1 MRKMTKPQLIFD
13 DGCPICANYVRIL
26 KKKVSEADL
35 DYVPDGS
42 GLDEFR
48 YINADGV
55 TFEGS
60 PAIDELS
67 KDFKEVNQ
75 FFWILPQKYRTTA
88 LKLAYKTASVTRSA
102 LKAVTRGGCGCGKKK
117 K

>member
-1 MRKMTKPQLIFD
+1 MAKPQLIFD

-26 KKKVSEADL
+26 KKKVSETVL
-35 DYVPDGS
+35 DYIPDGS

-55 TFEGS
+55 IYEGS
-60 PAIDELS
+60 PAIDALS
-67 KDFKEVNQ
+67 KDFDEVNQ
-75 FFWILPQKYRTTA
+75 FFWILPQKYRTSA
-88 LKLAYKTASVTRSA
+88 LKLAYRAASVTRQA
-102 LKAVTRGGCGCGKKK
+102 IKAVSRGGCGCGKKK